1 MGWVEDALAAQGM
14 GQNLTI
20 FASAGTGYE
29 GGVTLN
35 YSLKV
40 SSNVSEI
47 TLSTKVTPGV
57 DADYKVTGNN
67 ITPSE
72 GTVENDDVFIIEVPP
87 GATEIEILF
96 QFNGVGYDIED
107 GPMGSLTFDDVQI
120 SDSVLQG
127 DLFRFGSS
135 AGVRVINKAMADEG
149 YFPVF
154 GDSEGL
160 FVKRGIVSKKR
171 KMNLGIICL

>member
-1 MGWVEDALAAQGM
+1 MGWIEDALAAQGM

-20 FASAGTGYE
+20 LASAGTSYD
-29 GGVTLN
+29 GGVTIN
-35 YSLKV
+35 YGIKV
-40 SSNVSEI
+40 PSNVSEI
-47 TLSTKVTPGV
+47 TLSTKVTSGV
-57 DADYKVTGNN
+57 NADYKVTGDN

-72 GTVENDDVFIIEVPP
+72 GTVEDDDVFIIEVPS

-96 QFNGVGYDIED
+96 QFNGVGYDVEE

-135 AGVRVINKAMADEG
+135 AGVRVINKTIADEG
-149 YFPVF
+149 YFPIF
-154 GDSEGL
+154 GDSENL
-160 FVKRGIVSKKR
+160 SVRSGIVSKKS
-171 KMNLGIICL
+171 KMNLGVD